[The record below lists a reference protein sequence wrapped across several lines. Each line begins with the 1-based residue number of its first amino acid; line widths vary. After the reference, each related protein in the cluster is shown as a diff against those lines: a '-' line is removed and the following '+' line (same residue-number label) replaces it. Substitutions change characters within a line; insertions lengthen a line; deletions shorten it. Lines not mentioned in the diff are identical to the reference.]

1 MTFLSLRRA
10 SSLRSRLR
18 SRAKPRAS
26 TYASLL
32 ALAALLAD
40 GCAQPTPPKPTAAYQ
55 VGGNVVSVLRDTP
68 IRFEI
73 AVAASGPALPLS
85 PVTARVTTVDALT
98 SPSFAPLSGRV
109 VESKVRLGDHVQK
122 GQPLVQIRAAD
133 LAALEHDVQAAKLA
147 VQTDAAR
154 VERMRALV
162 DSRAGSE
169 NDLLVAQSELSQAH
183 LAQKAAE
190 ARMSSLQVKRSDD
203 TAYWILAAR
212 GGTVVQLDATP
223 GLQVGPEHGTPI
235 VTISDLAEVLVVG
248 DVPQRDAID
257 LSVGTAAQIY
267 PAGPSSDPIV
277 GAIEAISE
285 VVDAERQT
293 VPVRVRVDNAARK
306 LRPNSFVDLS
316 LASTHA
322 RTTVLVPTVA
332 VVRDGPDAV
341 VFVQRAA
348 GQFERRAVVLGRQ
361 DHEQVEISAGLRPGE
376 HVVTTSALLLLNAI
390 DIKA

>member
-1 MTFLSLRRA
+1 MTPVLH
-10 SSLRSRLR
+10 
-18 SRAKPRAS
+18 SRACRWAF
-26 TYASLL
+26 SLTLPLFL
-32 ALAALLAD
+32 AT
-40 GCAQPTPPKPTAAYQ
+40 GCAPQPRPKQAPAYQ

-68 IRFEI
+68 IRFEL
-73 AVAASGPALPLS
+73 AQAASGPALPLH

-98 SPSFAPLSGRV
+98 SPCFAPLSGRV

-147 VQTDAAR
+147 VQTDSAR

-169 NDLLVAQSELSQAH
+169 NDLLVAQSELSQAR

-190 ARMSSLQVKRSDD
+190 ARLSSLQVKRADD
-203 TAYWILAAR
+203 TAYWILATR

-223 GLQVGPEHGTPI
+223 GLQVGPERGSPI

-257 LSVGTAAQIY
+257 LSVGSAAQIY
-267 PAGPSSDPIV
+267 PAGPSSEPLA

-293 VPVRVRVDNAARK
+293 VPVRVRVNNEARK

-316 LASTHA
+316 LASIHE
-322 RTTVLVPTVA
+322 RTTVLIPALA

-341 VFVQRAA
+341 VFVQRAP

-361 DHEQVEISAGLRPGE
+361 DHEQVEISSGLAPGE
-376 HVVTTSALLLLNAI
+376 QVVTTSALLLLNAI